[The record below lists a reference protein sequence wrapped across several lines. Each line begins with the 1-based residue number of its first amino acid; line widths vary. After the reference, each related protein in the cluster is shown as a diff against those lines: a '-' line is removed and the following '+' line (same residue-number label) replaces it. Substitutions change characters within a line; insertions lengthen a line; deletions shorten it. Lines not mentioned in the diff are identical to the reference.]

1 MVLLRLRE
9 AFDNLIKVGEQD
21 NSYIRK
27 GLDMGQMP
35 LIASKDIAHSPGDF
49 NAQIREE
56 GLAVS
61 RQIVEMLANIGVS
74 TAEEFVSVV
83 YAFPLL
89 IAGELGWKISDVWR
103 ACGLLTK
110 ILPQH
115 MTASIT
121 PPEEDSRR
129 HFGARPPSRK
139 V

>member
-1 MVLLRLRE
+1 
-9 AFDNLIKVGEQD
+9 
-21 NSYIRK
+21 
-27 GLDMGQMP
+27 MGQMP
-35 LIASKDIAHSPGDF
+35 LIASEDIAHSQGDF
-49 NAQIREE
+49 HAEVREG

-74 TAEEFVSVV
+74 TAEEFVGVV

-89 IAGELGWKISDVWR
+89 IAGELGWKIPDVWR
-103 ACGLLTK
+103 ARGLLTK
-110 ILPQH
+110 ILPPS

-129 HFGARPPSRK
+129 HFGARPPSRN